1 MVQEVHILIGVPPS
15 DFQRHYNLAPW
26 RDDEHLRM
34 LEATASLYARKM
46 TAGAK
51 GG

>member
-46 TAGAK
+46 AAGAK